1 MWIVFG
7 IISSPLSALI
17 LHLARN
23 STTLAPWQWLL
34 ILEPVPAILIA
45 ILVAIFVPSSPLHCG
60 KILTKDEHEWL
71 MREAKSMQTERES
84 ESANLVKDGA
94 MPLHEQIARLVQD
107 PRVVLLCISG
117 VCWTTGGYG
126 VGLFSTVIL
135 KSGDVAVSTAIIALL
150 DTIPGVLSIGAW
162 EKPTHRKF

>member
-1 MWIVFG
+1 MWIVFS
-7 IISSPLSALI
+7 IISTPLSALI

-45 ILVAIFVPSSPLHCG
+45 ILFAAFVPSSPLHCG
-60 KILTKDEHEWL
+60 KILTREEHEWL
-71 MREAKSMQTERES
+71 MREAKSMQTERER

-117 VCWTTGGYG
+117 VCGTTGGYG
-126 VGLFSTVIL
+126 VSLFSTVIL
-135 KSGDVAVSTAIIALL
+135 KSGDVAVSTAMIALL
-150 DTIPGVLSIGAW
+150 DTIPGVLSIGA
-162 EKPTHRKF
+162 